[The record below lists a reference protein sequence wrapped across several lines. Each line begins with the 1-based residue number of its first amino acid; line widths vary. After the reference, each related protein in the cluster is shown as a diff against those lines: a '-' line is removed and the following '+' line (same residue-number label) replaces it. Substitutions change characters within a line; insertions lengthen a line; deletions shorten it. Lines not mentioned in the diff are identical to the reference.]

1 MKSFPKLF
9 GAFKGGH
16 EMSFDYEKFEKDLLL
31 AVDEY
36 AKSQLYNK
44 DDMYIMSIEYFPDFT
59 TFIAIRANTYS
70 YLEEQVEE
78 EDEDYTYYK
87 YCEEEWDLYESLEEI
102 SSVLQDEYNKMEEK
116 YDDDEFDELQT
127 EHATKII
134 DVCKNVMKK
143 FKETD
148 TYKEFKKL
156 YLNVYVREY
165 FNEEE
170 TIQIFGELNGK
181 DSIEEYSDWV

>member
-1 MKSFPKLF
+1 
-9 GAFKGGH
+9 
-16 EMSFDYEKFEKDLLL
+16 MSFDYEKIEKDLLV
-31 AVDEY
+31 AIEEY
-36 AKSQLYNK
+36 AKSQVDNK

-70 YLEEQVEE
+70 YLEEQAEE
-78 EDEDYTYYK
+78 DDEDYTYYK
-87 YCEEEWDLYESLEEI
+87 YCEEEWDLCEDLEEI
-102 SSVLQDEYNKMEEK
+102 SGVLQAKYNEMEEK
-116 YDDDEFDELQT
+116 YNDEEFDELQT

-148 TYKEFKKL
+148 IYKEFAKL

-170 TIQIFGELNGK
+170 IIQIFGELNGE
-181 DSIEEYSDWV
+181 DSIKEYSDWL

>member
-1 MKSFPKLF
+1 
-9 GAFKGGH
+9 
-16 EMSFDYEKFEKDLLL
+16 MSFDYEKFEKDLLV
-31 AVDEY
+31 AVEEY
-36 AKSQLYNK
+36 AKSQLDNK
-44 DDMYIMSIEYFPDFT
+44 DDMYIMSIEYFPRFI

-87 YCEEEWDLYESLEEI
+87 YCEEEWELYKCLGEI
-102 SSVLQDEYNKMEEK
+102 SNVLEDAYNKMEEK
-116 YDDDEFDELQT
+116 YDDDEFDELQI
-127 EHATKII
+127 EHATKIMDI
-134 DVCKNVMKK
+134 CKSVMKK

-148 TYKEFKKL
+148 TYKEFKEL

-181 DSIEEYSDWV
+181 DSIEEYSDWL

>member
-1 MKSFPKLF
+1 
-9 GAFKGGH
+9 
-16 EMSFDYEKFEKDLLL
+16 MSFDYKKLEKNLLV
-31 AVDEY
+31 AVEEY
-36 AKSQLYNK
+36 AKSQLDNK
-44 DDMYIMSIEYFPDFT
+44 DDMYIMSIEYFPKFT

-70 YLEEQVEE
+70 YLEEQV
-78 EDEDYTYYK
+78 DEDDEEYTYYK
-87 YCEEEWDLYESLEEI
+87 YCEEEWDLLEDIKEI
-102 SSVLQDEYNKMEEK
+102 SSVLQVEYNEIEEK
-116 YDDDEFDELQT
+116 YDDEEFEKLQK
-127 EHATKII
+127 EHAKKII
-134 DVCKNVMKK
+134 DVCKSVMSK

-181 DSIEEYSDWV
+181 DSIEEYSKWL